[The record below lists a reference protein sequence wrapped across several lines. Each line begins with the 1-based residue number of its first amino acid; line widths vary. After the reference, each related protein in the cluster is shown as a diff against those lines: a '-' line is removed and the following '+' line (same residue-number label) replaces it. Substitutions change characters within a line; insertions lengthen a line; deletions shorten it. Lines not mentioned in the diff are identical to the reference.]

1 MFSCHAVCVVTAHA
15 GRIHA
20 PRRTTV
26 PTLTSRVAYYTYYM
40 LLTIFTILAM
50 AMQVMLYGYTLSFL
64 WIGDE
69 AEQPWTRQPH
79 VEMVVC
85 SLDTWC

>member
-1 MFSCHAVCVVTAHA
+1 MQCAWSPHMRGASMHRAVLRYLRSQAESPT
-15 GRIHA
+15 I
-20 PRRTTV
+20 PTTRYS
-26 PTLTSRVAYYTYYM
+26 LYYY
-40 LLTIFTILAM
+40 ILAM

>member
-1 MFSCHAVCVVTAHA
+1 
-15 GRIHA
+15 
-20 PRRTTV
+20 
-26 PTLTSRVAYYTYYM
+26 
-40 LLTIFTILAM
+40 M